1 MHSDIFV
8 ISEDCNYRISD
19 KEIEE
24 DSTFRNYGDY
34 VGHKVFDTDKPFSE
48 FAKLLCEYSEHIQI
62 DQTNH
67 SFILESGYQTETF
80 QKILGQVSSYID
92 NIDQTAFATDS
103 TQADYFERYVWE
115 GKPIL
120 VWFDGRIMKL
130 ASAIRLIEPMREYFL
145 TQIFDYHL

>member
-8 ISEDCNYRISD
+8 ISEDRNYRISD
-19 KEIEE
+19 IEIEE
-24 DSTFRNYGDY
+24 DPTFRNYGDY
-34 VGHKVFDTDKPFSE
+34 VGHEVFDTDKSFSCLE
-48 FAKLLCEYSEHIQI
+48 KILCEYSDYIQI
-62 DQTNH
+62 DRTNH

-80 QKILGQVSSYID
+80 QKILAQVTNYITS
-92 NIDQTAFATDS
+92 IDPTSFAADS

>member
-8 ISEDCNYRISD
+8 ISEDRNYRISD
-19 KEIEE
+19 IEIEE
-24 DSTFRNYGDY
+24 DPTFRNYGDY
-34 VGHKVFDTDKPFSE
+34 IGHEVVDTDKPFSE
-48 FAKLLCEYSEHIQI
+48 LAKFLYEYSEHIQI

-67 SFILESGYQTETF
+67 SFILESGYQTEAF
-80 QKILGQVSSYID
+80 HKILGQVTSYID
-92 NIDQTAFATDS
+92 NIDQTAIATDS

-130 ASAIRLIEPMREYFL
+130 ATAIRIMKPLQKYFVK
-145 TQIFDYHL
+145 QIFDYHL